1 MKLKPKKKL
10 GTSEMLLAIG
20 EELIG
25 LGRDTA
31 EKENYLRSVNTAWNI
46 ASLDPSHHEK
56 CIFDSVMKFKSINKS
71 SDEDVRIYEEN
82 LRKLIERKN
91 KLFPKIKIQ
100 ILNSELTEVDN
111 KIIVKTTTR
120 KYC

>member
-1 MKLKPKKKL
+1 
-10 GTSEMLLAIG
+10 
-20 EELIG
+20 
-25 LGRDTA
+25 
-31 EKENYLRSVNTAWNI
+31 
-46 ASLDPSHHEK
+46 
-56 CIFDSVMKFKSINKS
+56 MKFKSINKS